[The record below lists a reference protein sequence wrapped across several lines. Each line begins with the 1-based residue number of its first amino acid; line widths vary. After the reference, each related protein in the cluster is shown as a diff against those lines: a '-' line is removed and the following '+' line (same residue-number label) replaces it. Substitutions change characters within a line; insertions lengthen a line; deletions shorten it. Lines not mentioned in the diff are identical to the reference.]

1 MNIDNNNYG
10 LETNTNSMP
19 IDKPLLHK
27 DLSRN
32 PRKDY
37 WNYQTEVGML
47 TYVQRNS
54 RPKITTAVHQTAYFC
69 NNPMISYEKA
79 IKNFG

>member
-32 PRKDY
+32 PCKDY
-37 WNYQTEVGML
+37 WNYQT
-47 TYVQRNS
+47 
-54 RPKITTAVHQTAYFC
+54 
-69 NNPMISYEKA
+69 
-79 IKNFG
+79 